1 MTDIVETFVS
11 PADLTGSVA
20 PLVASLLLAISIL
33 LAIWCY
39 SLRNFSRS
47 RLADLCRARGNED
60 RFGLILKQDETALAL
75 CEVLEW
81 GTSCVGVALLAAW
94 RYQGVVPSWQ
104 PVIDLVGLVCGAF
117 VALMILPWSLSRVY
131 GEQVLF
137 RSWPLIS
144 MCTTLLRPLSHV
156 MHRVDTLVHRIAG
169 RQDPVPETVE
179 TLADELQS
187 VVDEGEREGLLE
199 SRAGRIL
206 QRVMELREDDVRA
219 VMTPRTDIVFVP
231 VDAGLQEARRIIL
244 DSGHSRLPVIG
255 QSPDDI
261 VGILYARDL
270 LSEFGNGETSSA
282 LSGLVHEPCYVPETT
297 TIDDLLERMKRERL
311 HMAIVL
317 DEYGGVTGLVT
328 MEDILEEIVGDI
340 QDEFDEAQEEQ
351 IRHVDE
357 STVDVDGR
365 VHLDDLNERFGYDL
379 PEDADFD
386 TVGGF
391 AFSELG
397 RVPEPGESFT
407 WRNLRITILEAD
419 KRKIIMLR
427 IQTDQ
432 SLILAHEEV

>member
-1 MTDIVETFVS
+1 MTAYSIHQLNHPD
-11 PADLTGSVA
+11 SVV
-20 PLVASLLLAISIL
+20 PLIAGLLLAISVV

-39 SLRNFSRS
+39 SLRGFSRS
-47 RLADLCRARGNED
+47 RLAEICRIRGNED
-60 RFGLILKQDETALAL
+60 RFGRILKYDETALVV

-81 GTSCVGVALLAAW
+81 AAACGGIALLALW
-94 RYQGVVPSWQ
+94 RYRGADPVWWQ
-104 PVIDLVGLVCGAF
+104 PVVDVVALVLLVVLMMMIGPWSISRVCGE
-117 VALMILPWSLSRVY
+117 RVLY
-131 GEQVLF
+131 

-144 MCTTLLRPLSHV
+144 LCTALLRPVSHV
-156 MHRVDTLVHRIAG
+156 THRIDTLMHRIAG
-169 RQDPVPETVE
+169 RQDPVPDTVE

-199 SRAGRIL
+199 SRAGRML
-206 QRVMELREDDVRA
+206 QRVMELREEDVRA

-231 VDAGLQEARRIIL
+231 VSGGMDEARRIIL

-270 LSEFGNGETSSA
+270 LAQFGDGDDATTLKDLA
-282 LSGLVHEPCYVPETT
+282 HEPYYVPETT
-297 TIDDLLERMKRERL
+297 TIDDLLERMKRDRL
-311 HMAIVL
+311 HMAVVL

-340 QDEFDEAQEEQ
+340 QDEFDEAREEQ
-351 IRHVDE
+351 IHPVDDV
-357 STVDVDGR
+357 TVDVDAR
-365 VHLDDLNERFGYDL
+365 VHLDDLNERFGYEL
-379 PEDADFD
+379 PEDSDFD

-397 RVPEPGESFT
+397 RIPETGESFT
-407 WRNLRITILEAD
+407 WRNLRFTVLDAD

-427 IQTDQ
+427 IQVDHN
-432 SLILAHEEV
+432 LIPAGEEA

>member
-1 MTDIVETFVS
+1 MLLS
-11 PADLTGSVA
+11 
-20 PLVASLLLAISIL
+20 VASLLLAISVL

-47 RLADLCRARGNED
+47 RLAEVCRTRGNED
-60 RFGLILKQDETALAL
+60 RFGQILKHDETALVV
-75 CEVLEW
+75 CELLQW
-81 GTSCVGVALLAAW
+81 GSACTGFALLAAW
-94 RYQGVVPSWQ
+94 RYHEVGPLSWWQ
-104 PVIDLVGLVCGAF
+104 LVAYLAGLILF
-117 VALMILPWSLSRVY
+117 VAVSLMILPWSLSRVF
-131 GEQVLF
+131 GEPVLF
-137 RSWPLIS
+137 RCWPLIRLCS
-144 MCTTLLRPLSHV
+144 AVLRPVSHLT
-156 MHRVDTLVHRIAG
+156 HRVDTLVHRIAG

-199 SRAGRIL
+199 SRAGRML
-206 QRVMELREDDVRA
+206 QRVMELREDDVRT
-219 VMTPRTDIVFVP
+219 VMSPRTDIVFIP
-231 VDAGLQEARRIIL
+231 VDAGLQQARRIIVE
-244 DSGHSRLPVIG
+244 SGHSRLPVIG
-255 QSPDDI
+255 RSPDDI

-270 LSEFGNGETSSA
+270 LKEFGDGDASSS
-282 LSGLVHEPCYVPETT
+282 LKDLVHDPCYVPETT

-340 QDEFDEAQEEQ
+340 QDEFDEAREEQ

-357 STVDVDGR
+357 NTIEVDAR
-365 VHLDDLNERFGYDL
+365 VHLDDLNERFGYEL

-397 RVPEPGESFT
+397 RIPRSQESFA
-407 WRNLRITILEAD
+407 WHNLRFTVLEAD
-419 KRKIIMLR
+419 KRKIVMLR
-427 IQTDQ
+427 IQTDP
-432 SLILAHEEV
+432 SLAPAGEEA